1 MRRTTKQN
9 FRCSFCGKD
18 KSEALI
24 LIAGIE
30 GHICEA
36 CVEQAGE
43 IIEEELYGKKRSDNR
58 GGRHHYVLPDDITP
72 REIKEHLDQ

>member
-1 MRRTTKQN
+1 MRRTKN
-9 FRCSFCGKD
+9 SYRCSFCGKD

-30 GHICEA
+30 GHICEV

-43 IIEEELYGKKRSDNR
+43 ILEEELYGRKK
-58 GGRHHYVLPDDITP
+58 
-72 REIKEHLDQ
+72 KAA